1 MATNEKSNKM
11 PFKILERK
19 KGKTQHFDKDNIFIV
34 QAGKKINVYEM
45 IQANREDTEIYA
57 IMDKYG
63 TKNPLENEYVKGK
76 LGVDTQKI
84 YGEFQNI
91 NLMDAQNALIV
102 TENIWKQLPL
112 EIRNEFGN
120 SKTEFLARGE
130 KWAKEKEN
138 IRKAELEKQ
147 QKYEE
152 AIKKSNE
159 KGEVNNG

>member
-1 MATNEKSNKM
+1 MANNEKNPKM

-34 QAGKKINVYEM
+34 QAGQKINIYDM

-63 TKNPLENEYVKGK
+63 TTKPLENEYVKGK
-76 LGVDTQKI
+76 LGVDTEKV

-91 NLMDAQNALIV
+91 NLMDAQNALIA
-102 TENIWKQLPL
+102 TENIWQQMPL
-112 EIRNEFGN
+112 DIRNQFGN

-130 KWAKEKEN
+130 KWAKEQN
-138 IRKAELEKQ
+138 DLRKAQLAKEQETTKT
-147 QKYEE
+147 EE
-152 AIKKSNE
+152 AK
-159 KGEVNNG
+159 

>member
-1 MATNEKSNKM
+1 MTINEKSSKM

-19 KGKTQHFDKDNIFIV
+19 KGKAQYFDKDNIFIE
-34 QAGKKINVYEM
+34 QAGQKINMYDM

-63 TKNPLENEYVKGK
+63 TQQPLENEYVKGK
-76 LGVDTQKI
+76 LGVDTEKV

-91 NLMDAQNALIV
+91 NLMDAQNALIA

-120 SKTEFLARGE
+120 SKTEFLARGM
-130 KWAKEKEN
+130 KWAEEKEN

-147 QKYEE
+147 KKYEE
-152 AIKKSNE
+152 TLKKSNE